1 MNARNLLVVA
11 FVLLTIVFASLAF
24 IEYDQVS
31 NLRQHSRTETQITT
45 RTVIQTTTQTISQRS
60 QIAPVVYHAASITLP
75 VTCCTGI
82 PDWFVVGDAALG
94 VGHTYG
100 FNVTTLVPSCPAG
113 ATCTFT
119 EEARLLG
126 FKVYR
131 WTAPPLV
138 AEWAN
143 FTSLGYF
150 NQIPSPANSTL
161 FDGGVIMYWTVN
173 STILYLH
180 IATM

>member
-1 MNARNLLVVA
+1 MNTRNLFLVV
-11 FVLLTIVFASLAF
+11 FILLTLVFASLALS
-24 IEYDQVS
+24 EYSQVT
-31 NLRQHSRTETQITT
+31 NLSEQSRTETVISTL
-45 RTVIQTTTQTISQRS
+45 TVGQTITQTISLGS
-60 QIAPVVYHAASITLP
+60 QTAPVVYDAASITLP

-94 VGHTYG
+94 VGHIYG
-100 FNVTTLVPSCPAG
+100 FNVTILVPSCPSG

-131 WTAPPLV
+131 WTAPPVV

-161 FDGGVIMYWTVN
+161 FNGGVTMYWTVN
-173 STILYLH
+173 SSILYLH
-180 IATM
+180 IATK